1 MIRAWRE
8 TWPEWWITALL
19 AGLALVFWT
28 APVPR
33 LKDSV
38 GGLSRPVSI
47 ADLPPV
53 PASPDVSALLARPL
67 FSTSRRPEPA
77 ATAPAPTDT
86 QDAPPS
92 PSGINLLGVYRVGE
106 QAEAL
111 ISLAGQSRPQL
122 AALGATVGDW
132 VVTKITGD
140 SVTLQSGQTS
150 AELDL
155 PAPAAPSNPSNG
167 LPPGFPPQPQ
177 PLNRGN

>member
-1 MIRAWRE
+1 
-8 TWPEWWITALL
+8 
-19 AGLALVFWT
+19 
-28 APVPR
+28 
-33 LKDSV
+33 
-38 GGLSRPVSI
+38 
-47 ADLPPV
+47 
-53 PASPDVSALLARPL
+53 
-67 FSTSRRPEPA
+67 
-77 ATAPAPTDT
+77 
-86 QDAPPS
+86 
-92 PSGINLLGVYRVGE
+92 VGE